1 MFDALKKSLSQ
12 TTLTARII
20 LSMIAM
26 IAVVGITYCFAIYY
40 GIHLA
45 EETLIGQRMKE
56 RIELAVAWKKP
67 EEVKVADYFVI
78 FSSNPKES
86 GGFET
91 VPAEYMKLED
101 GFQEV
106 LSAGEDYFLYKYTD
120 PKTGTV
126 WVMLQDQ
133 AGFEAKEIDLFIQ
146 AGIGLLAAL
155 LLAGVFGLWLA
166 HGVTKPFKSLAADVK
181 EMAEAT
187 AFKPLKERPAAD
199 EVGELALTVEKT
211 LKKFDAALQRE
222 KAFSADVSHEFRT
235 PLMVISSSL
244 DVLKLPQITEDE
256 RKKELTNIDV
266 ASKRLNRLIHVF
278 MALARDKE
286 IAGAEVKLL
295 KDLLQE
301 AIGIWEEQ
309 AKDKGLRIL
318 FEDYAAKKT
327 LLNASFALSVADN
340 LVRNAV
346 QYTKE
351 GTITVRLYDTYFE
364 VADTGVGIKEEEKES
379 VLKRFVRGE
388 SAKGEGYGL
397 GLSLIKRICDHE
409 KWSVAFRANAPQGTV
424 FTINLESG
432 QKEELS

>member
-1 MFDALKKSLSQ
+1 MLDSLKKYLSQ

-67 EEVKVADYFVI
+67 EEVKAADYFVI

-86 GGFET
+86 GGFEA

-106 LSAGEDYFLYKYTD
+106 LSSDEDYFLYKYTD

-133 AGFEAKEIDLFIQ
+133 AGFEAKEIDLLIQ
-146 AGIGLLAAL
+146 AGVGLLMAL

-166 HGVTKPFKSLAADVK
+166 HGVTKPFKLLAADVK

-187 AFKPLKERPAAD
+187 AFKPLNVRPAAD

-244 DVLKLPQITEDE
+244 DVLKLPGIKEDE
-256 RKKELTNIDV
+256 RQQELTNIDA

-286 IAGAEVKLL
+286 IAGAEVKSL
-295 KDLLQE
+295 KDVLLE
-301 AIGIWEEQ
+301 AMRIWENQ
-309 AKDKGLRIL
+309 AKDKGLAIA
-318 FEDYAAKKT
+318 FEDHSTQKISVNVA
-327 LLNASFALSVADN
+327 FALSVADN

-351 GTITVRLYDTYFE
+351 GKITVRLYDTYFE
-364 VADTGVGIKEEEKES
+364 VADTGVGINDEEKES

-397 GLSLIKRICDHE
+397 GLSLVKRICDHE
-409 KWSVAFRANAPQGTV
+409 RWSLAFHANEPRGTV
-424 FTINLESG
+424 FTIGLENNKKENLS
-432 QKEELS
+432 